1 MPPKPKPK
9 PKAKA
14 KKAKGKMPA
23 HLQFWRTAALEHGY
37 GIKGQFKQFPKK
49 GTPEHTKVKARAD
62 ELKKEAEDS
71 KGKN

>member
-1 MPPKPKPK
+1 
-9 PKAKA
+9 
-14 KKAKGKMPA
+14 MPA